1 MLKEEGKEKM
11 VFWRLPARSH
21 ARHQS
26 DVSVADEAAR
36 SLKSPQMW
44 RKQPTNIGGV
54 NNGRAAVGAVL
65 KIVEV

>member
-21 ARHQS
+21 APRHQS

-36 SLKSPQMW
+36 SLKVPADVAQ
-44 RKQPTNIGGV
+44 TETTL
-54 NNGRAAVGAVL
+54 VG
-65 KIVEV
+65 